1 MSTGIRNPK
10 RSVLIALGLTVIAIC
25 TIAWGFYEMN
35 RLGAETPATGAAI
48 GAGLLVAIIGSFLTI
63 NFVWAVRRVDA
74 MRRGEGVIARWT
86 VPPAQFDDFRTS
98 EAAHR
103 AAGRRNDY
111 KAPRK
116 TPAEGVAIVFT
127 ANAVLIGDTF
137 FGLAR
142 DGLARFTA
150 ARVVSGNPPCLAF
163 ATAMTVGRA
172 GSAGV
177 RFDTYTGEL
186 RVPIA
191 RTAQAEARAVL
202 DHFRAVAER
211 RAVVNPRFWP
221 RRIRIGLG
229 TALGAGLI
237 CAGGFVLNAAGAKLG
252 FVPLVM
258 AVAGAIVGLG
268 GLVLALIAWRIHA
281 QK

>member
-1 MSTGIRNPK
+1 MSTGIRNPR
-10 RSVLIALGLTVIAIC
+10 RSVLIALGLTLLALC
-25 TIAWGFYEMN
+25 AIAWGFIEIN
-35 RLGAETPATGAAI
+35 RSGAETPATGAAI
-48 GAGLLVAIIGSFLTI
+48 GVGLLVAILGVFLTV
-63 NFVWAVRRVDA
+63 NFVWAVRLVGA

-98 EAAHR
+98 EATHR
-103 AAGRRNDY
+103 SAGRHNDY

-116 TPAEGVAIVFT
+116 TPAEGVEIVFT
-127 ANAVLIGDTF
+127 ASAVLIGDTF

-172 GSAGV
+172 SASGAH
-177 RFDTYTGEL
+177 FQTSTGEL

-191 RTAQAEARAVL
+191 RTAQAEARAVF
-202 DHFRAVAER
+202 DHFRAVAEQR
-211 RAVVNPRFWP
+211 TIVNPRFWP

-229 TALGAGLI
+229 TALAAGLI
-237 CAGGFVLNAAGAKLG
+237 CAGGFALNALRVDLG
-252 FVPLVM
+252 VVPLVM
-258 AVAGAIVGLG
+258 AVAGAVIGLG